1 MRGHPDAGIERDWRG
16 RRMATTEA
24 KVPSPT
30 IEVRS
35 IDWVPED
42 ERHGKVWQQ
51 GPFWFLGNFQFFT
64 IALGFTGPLVGLSL
78 WWSFVAGALG
88 ILFGTIFMAL
98 HATQGPRLGLPQM
111 IQSRAQFGYRGA
123 IVVLFGSLFTF
134 MAFNVVDQLL
144 IAAGVNGI
152 FGWNSTA
159 VAIAVTVIGALL
171 AIFGHDWL
179 HKVFRAILYV
189 SVPVFLL
196 VTIGIVTGN
205 AGEVAAAPGLGFNF
219 VGFMVMFTVAMG
231 YNITYAPYVSD
242 YTRYLPKNTPRGPI
256 IASVFFGAS
265 GSPLWLIPLGAYLA
279 SRLGASDALVALR
292 DAGDAFFKPLGT
304 LAAIMSVAALVATM
318 GINAYSAMLSVVTG
332 IDCFKKVEPTAR
344 IRVVTIVVLA
354 AVWCGAAFALS
365 TDALTAL
372 SNSLILML
380 YLLVPWTA
388 INLVDFFLVRHGAYS
403 VIDIFKSDGIY
414 GVWSPRGLVTYF
426 VTIAAMLP
434 FMVLLAPP
442 DGTSPYTGFMAT
454 NLDGVDYSAIVGL
467 LVASVLYFLLARSRD
482 ETNEA
487 AAIQASD
494 RELTALASAEAV
506 GHEHGVPMEEAPVP
520 ERGMPDPEETP
531 DEPLGGGGV

>member
-1 MRGHPDAGIERDWRG
+1 
-16 RRMATTEA
+16 MAATEA
-24 KVPSPT
+24 KVPSRT

-35 IDWVPED
+35 IDWVPEN
-42 ERHGKVWQQ
+42 ERHGKIWQQ

-64 IALGFTGPLVGLSL
+64 LALGFTGPLVGLSL

-111 IQSRAQFGYRGA
+111 IQSRAQFGYRGV

-134 MAFNVVDQLL
+134 LAFNVVDQLL
-144 IAAGVNGI
+144 IAAGVEGI

-159 VAIAVTVIGALL
+159 VAIGATTAGALL

-179 HKVFRAILYV
+179 HKAFRILLYI
-189 SVPVFLL
+189 SVPVFVLL
-196 VTIGIVTGN
+196 TIGVLTGN
-205 AGEVAAAPGLGFNF
+205 AGHPAPAPGLGFNF

-242 YTRYLPKNTPRGPI
+242 YTRYLPKDTPRGPI
-256 IASVFFGAS
+256 IASVFIGAS

-304 LAAIMSVAALVATM
+304 VAAIMSVLALVATM

-354 AVWCGAAFALS
+354 VVWCGAAFALS

-403 VIDIFKSDGIY
+403 VIDIFKPDGIY
-414 GVWSPRGLVTYF
+414 GVWTARGLVTYF
-426 VTIAAMLP
+426 VAVAAMTP

-442 DGTSPYTGFMAT
+442 DGTSPYTGFLA
-454 NLDGVDYSAIVGL
+454 NKLDGVDYSAIVGL
-467 LVASVLYFLLARSRD
+467 VVASVVYFLLARGRD
-482 ETNEA
+482 RT
-487 AAIQASD
+487 
-494 RELTALASAEAV
+494 
-506 GHEHGVPMEEAPVP
+506 MEEAAI
-520 ERGMPDPEETP
+520 ERSELELQMLASDAPA
-531 DEPLGGGGV
+531 GGGV

>member
-1 MRGHPDAGIERDWRG
+1 
-16 RRMATTEA
+16 MAATEVR
-24 KVPSPT
+24 VPTPT

-42 ERHGKVWQQ
+42 ERHGKIWQQ

-78 WWSFVAGALG
+78 FWSFVAGALG

-144 IAAGVNGI
+144 IAAGLNGI
-152 FGWNSTA
+152 FGWNSTV
-159 VAIAVTVIGALL
+159 VAIVVTALGALL

-179 HKVFRAILYV
+179 HKAFCIILYI
-189 SVPVFLL
+189 SLPVFTL
-196 VTIGIVTGN
+196 VTIGILTGH
-205 AGEVAAAPGLGFNF
+205 AGPTVPAPGLGFNT

-242 YTRYLPKNTPRGPI
+242 YTRYLPKETRRWPI
-256 IASVFFGAS
+256 IWSVYIGAA

-304 LAAIMSVAALVATM
+304 LAAIMSVLALIATM
-318 GINAYSAMLSVVTG
+318 GINAYSAMLSTVTG

-344 IRVVTIVVLA
+344 IRVVTIIVLA
-354 AVWCGAAFALS
+354 VVWCAAAFALS

-403 VIDIFKSDGIY
+403 IVDMFKVDGIY
-414 GVWSPRGLVTYF
+414 GAWTARGLVTYF

-454 NLDGVDYSAIVGL
+454 KLNGVDYSPIVGL
-467 LVASVLYFLLARSRD
+467 VVASILYFILARSRD
-482 ETNEA
+482 ETAEA
-487 AAIQASD
+487 AAIERSD
-494 RELTALASAEAV
+494 KELVSLSVAEAA
-506 GHEHGVPMEEAPVP
+506 GHEHGVPMEEAPLP
-520 ERGMPDPEETP
+520 DRGVPDPEETP
-531 DEPLGGGGV
+531 DEPLGS

>member
-1 MRGHPDAGIERDWRG
+1 
-16 RRMATTEA
+16 MAATEA
-24 KVPSPT
+24 KVPTPT

-35 IDWVPED
+35 IDWVPEN
-42 ERHGKVWQQ
+42 ERHGKIWQQ

-64 IALGFTGPLVGLSL
+64 LALGFTGPLVGLSL

-111 IQSRAQFGYRGA
+111 IQSRAQFGYRGV

-144 IAAGVNGI
+144 IAAGVEGI

-159 VAIAVTVIGALL
+159 VAIGATTAGALL

-179 HKVFRAILYV
+179 HRAFRILLYI
-189 SVPVFLL
+189 SVPVFVLL
-196 VTIGIVTGN
+196 TIGVLTGN
-205 AGEVAAAPGLGFNF
+205 AGHPAPAPGLGFNF

-242 YTRYLPKNTPRGPI
+242 YTRYLPKETPRGPI
-256 IASVFFGAS
+256 IASVFLGAS

-304 LAAIMSVAALVATM
+304 VAAIMSVLALVATM

-332 IDCFKKVEPTAR
+332 IDSFKKVEPTAR

-403 VIDIFKSDGIY
+403 VIDIFKPDGIY
-414 GVWSPRGLVTYF
+414 GLWTARGLVTYF
-426 VTIAAMLP
+426 VAVAAMTP

-442 DGTSPYTGFMAT
+442 DGTSPYTGFLASK
-454 NLDGVDYSAIVGL
+454 LDGVDYSAVVGL
-467 LVASVLYFLLARSRD
+467 VVASVVYFLLARGRD
-482 ETNEA
+482 ST
-487 AAIQASD
+487 
-494 RELTALASAEAV
+494 
-506 GHEHGVPMEEAPVP
+506 MEEAAI
-520 ERGMPDPEETP
+520 ERSELELQMLASDAAA
-531 DEPLGGGGV
+531 GGGV

>member
-1 MRGHPDAGIERDWRG
+1 
-16 RRMATTEA
+16 MAATET
-24 KVPSPT
+24 KVPTPA

-64 IALGFTGPLVGLSL
+64 LALGFLGPLVGLSL
-78 WWSFVAGALG
+78 LWTFVAGGVG

-111 IQSRAQFGYRGA
+111 IQSRAQFGYRGV

-144 IAAGVNGI
+144 IAAGLEGI
-152 FGWNSTA
+152 FGWNATV
-159 VAIAVTVIGALL
+159 VAIAITVAAALL

-179 HKVFRAILYV
+179 HKAFRIILYI
-189 SVPVFLL
+189 SVPVF
-196 VTIGIVTGN
+196 VIFTIGVLTGQAGNPGVT
-205 AGEVAAAPGLGFNF
+205 PGLGFNF
-219 VGFMVMFTVAMG
+219 VGFMVMFTVAAG

-242 YTRYLPKNTPRGPI
+242 YSRYLPKETSRTPI
-256 IASVFFGAS
+256 IASVFIGAA
-265 GSPLWLIPLGAYLA
+265 GSPLWLIPLGAWLS

-304 LAAIMSVAALVATM
+304 VAAIMSVLALVATM
-318 GINAYSAMLSVVTG
+318 GINAYSGMLSVVTAV
-332 IDCFKKVEPTAR
+332 DSFRKVQPTAQ
-344 IRVVTIVVLA
+344 IRVTTLTILA
-354 AVWCGAAFALS
+354 VVWCGVALALS

-372 SNSLILML
+372 NNSIILML

-403 VIDIFKSDGIY
+403 IIDVFKPDGIY
-414 GVWSPRGLVTYF
+414 GAWSSRGLITYF
-426 VTIAAMLP
+426 VTIATMLP

-442 DGTSPYTGFMAT
+442 DGTSPYTGFLAAK
-454 NLDGVDYSAIVGL
+454 LDGVDYSAIIGL
-467 LVASVLYFLLARSRD
+467 AVAGILYFLLARGRD
-482 ETNEA
+482 MAREVVAIERSERELKVFATAEA
-487 AAIQASD
+487 A
-494 RELTALASAEAV
+494 
-506 GHEHGVPMEEAPVP
+506 GHEHG
-520 ERGMPDPEETP
+520 
-531 DEPLGGGGV
+531 GGTA

>member
-1 MRGHPDAGIERDWRG
+1 
-16 RRMATTEA
+16 MAVTETKTSTPA
-24 KVPSPT
+24 

-42 ERHGKVWQQ
+42 ERHGKIWQQ

-64 IALGFTGPLVGLSL
+64 LALGFTGPLVGLSL

-88 ILFGTIFMAL
+88 ILFGTVFMAL

-111 IQSRAQFGYRGA
+111 IQSRAQFGYRGV

-144 IAAGVNGI
+144 IAAGLEGI
-152 FGWNSTA
+152 FGWNATV
-159 VAIAVTVIGALL
+159 VAIVVTVAGTLL

-179 HKVFRAILYV
+179 HRAFRMLLYI

-196 VTIGIVTGN
+196 LTIGVLTGQ
-205 AGEVAAAPGLGFNF
+205 AGEPAAAPGLGFNF
-219 VGFMVMFTVAMG
+219 VGFMVMFTVAAG

-242 YTRYLPKNTPRGPI
+242 YSRYLPKQTPRGPI

-292 DAGDAFFKPLGT
+292 DTGDAFFKPLGT
-304 LAAIMSVAALVATM
+304 VAAIMSVLALVATM

-332 IDCFKKVEPTAR
+332 IDSFKKVEPTAR
-344 IRVVTIVVLA
+344 IRVMTLVALA
-354 AVWCGAAFALS
+354 VVWCGVALALS

-372 SNSLILML
+372 TNSLILML

-403 VIDIFKSDGIY
+403 IIDIFKSDGIY
-414 GVWSPRGLVTYF
+414 GEWGSRGLITYF

-442 DGTSPYTGFMAT
+442 DGTSPYTGFLAT
-454 NLDGVDYSAIVGL
+454 KLDGVDYSAIVGL
-467 LVASVLYFLLARSRD
+467 IVAGVVYFVLAKSRD
-482 ETNEA
+482 SSNEA
-487 AAIQASD
+487 AAIALSEQ
-494 RELTALASAEAV
+494 ELGMRAAAEAA
-506 GHEHGVPMEEAPVP
+506 GHERGIPMEEPP
-520 ERGMPDPEETP
+520 RPDRGVPDPEETP
-531 DEPLGGGGV
+531 DEPLGGGSP

>member
-1 MRGHPDAGIERDWRG
+1 
-16 RRMATTEA
+16 MAVTET

-64 IALGFTGPLVGLSL
+64 LALGFTGPLVGLSL
-78 WWSFVAGALG
+78 FWSFVAGALG

-111 IQSRAQFGYRGA
+111 IQSRAQFGYRGV

-144 IAAGVNGI
+144 IAAGVEGI
-152 FGWNSTA
+152 FGWNATL
-159 VAIAVTVIGALL
+159 VAIVVTAAGALL

-179 HKVFRAILYV
+179 HKAFRIILYV

-196 VTIGIVTGN
+196 LTIGVLTGN
-205 AGEVAAAPGLGFNF
+205 AGETAAAPGLGFNF

-242 YTRYLPKNTPRGPI
+242 YTRYLPKATPRGPI
-256 IASVFFGAS
+256 IASVFIGAA

-304 LAAIMSVAALVATM
+304 VAAIMSVLALVATM

-403 VIDIFKSDGIY
+403 IMDMFKPDGIY
-414 GVWSPRGLVTYF
+414 GAWSPRGLVTYF
-426 VTIAAMLP
+426 VAVAGMLP

-442 DGTSPYTGFMAT
+442 DGTSPYTGFLA
-454 NLDGVDYSAIVGL
+454 NKLDGVDYSAAVGL
-467 LVASVLYFLLARSRD
+467 LVASVLYFILARGRD
-482 ETNEA
+482 QSNEA
-487 AAIQASD
+487 TAIRSSE
-494 RELTALASAEAV
+494 RELEGLSTAEAA
-506 GHEHGVPMEEAPVP
+506 GHEHGIPMEETPVP
-520 ERGMPDPEETP
+520 DRGVPDPEVTP
-531 DEPLGGGGV
+531 DEPFGGEGV

>member
-1 MRGHPDAGIERDWRG
+1 
-16 RRMATTEA
+16 MAATDVTA
-24 KVPSPT
+24 PTPT

-64 IALGFTGPLVGLSL
+64 LALGFTGPIVGLSL
-78 WWSFVAGALG
+78 FWTFVAGGLG
-88 ILFGTIFMAL
+88 ILFGTVFMAL

-111 IQSRAQFGYRGA
+111 IQSRAQFGYRGV

-144 IAAGVNGI
+144 IAAGIEGI
-152 FGWNSTA
+152 FGWNAT
-159 VAIAVTVIGALL
+159 VVGIVVTVIGALL

-179 HKVFRAILYV
+179 HKAFRILLYI

-196 VTIGIVTGN
+196 VTIGVVTGN
-205 AGEVAAAPGLGFNF
+205 AGGTGGAPDLGYSF
-219 VGFMVMFTVAMG
+219 VGFMVMFTVAAG

-242 YTRYLPKNTPRGPI
+242 YSRYMPRSTSRGQI

-265 GSPLWLIPLGAYLA
+265 GSPLWLIPLGAWLA

-292 DAGDAFFKPLGT
+292 DAGDAFFEPLGT
-304 LAAIMSVAALVATM
+304 IAAIMSVLALVATM
-318 GINAYSAMLSVVTG
+318 GINAYSAMLSVVTA
-332 IDCFKKVEPTAR
+332 IDSFRKVEPTAR
-344 IRVVTIVVLA
+344 IRVVTITILA
-354 AVWCGAAFALS
+354 AVWCVVAFALP

-372 SNSLILML
+372 TNSLILML

-403 VIDIFKSDGIY
+403 IVDIFKPNGIY
-414 GVWSPRGLVTYF
+414 GMWSARGLVTYF
-426 VTIAAMLP
+426 VTIAVMTP

-442 DGTSPYTGFMAT
+442 DGTSPYTGFLA
-454 NLDGVDYSAIVGL
+454 NELDGVDYSAIVGL
-467 LVASVLYFLLARSRD
+467 VVAGVLYFLLARGRD
-482 ETNEA
+482 QATERV
-487 AAIQASD
+487 AIERSE
-494 RELTALASAEAV
+494 RELSVVASAEAADR
-506 GHEHGVPMEEAPVP
+506 GAGV
-520 ERGMPDPEETP
+520 
-531 DEPLGGGGV
+531 

>member
-1 MRGHPDAGIERDWRG
+1 
-16 RRMATTEA
+16 MAVTESKGPA
-24 KVPSPT
+24 PT

-42 ERHGKVWQQ
+42 ERHGKIWQQ

-64 IALGFTGPLVGLSL
+64 LALGFTGPLVGLSL
-78 WWSFVAGALG
+78 FWSFAAGALG
-88 ILFGTIFMAL
+88 ILFGTVFMAL

-111 IQSRAQFGYRGA
+111 IQSRAQFGYRGV
-123 IVVLFGSLFTF
+123 IVVLAGSLFTF

-144 IAAGVNGI
+144 IAAGVEGI
-152 FGWNSTA
+152 FGWNATV
-159 VAIAVTVIGALL
+159 VAIAVTAVGALL

-179 HKVFRAILYV
+179 HRAFRVLLYV
-189 SVPVFLL
+189 SVPVFVLL
-196 VTIGIVTGN
+196 TIGVLTGN
-205 AGEVAAAPGLGFNF
+205 AGEPTAAPGLGFNF
-219 VGFMVMFTVAMG
+219 VGFMVMFTVAAG

-242 YTRYLPKNTPRGPI
+242 YSRYLPKGTPRGPI
-256 IASVFFGAS
+256 IASVFIGAA

-279 SRLGASDALVALR
+279 SRLGASDSLVALR

-304 LAAIMSVAALVATM
+304 VAAIMSVLALVATM

-354 AVWCGAAFALS
+354 VVWCAAAFALS

-388 INLVDFFLVRHGAYS
+388 INLVDFFLVRHGEYS
-403 VIDIFKSDGIY
+403 VIDIFKADGIY
-414 GVWSPRGLVTYF
+414 GAWASRGLISYF
-426 VTIAAMLP
+426 AAVAIMTP

-442 DGTSPYTGFMAT
+442 DGTSPYTGFLASK
-454 NLDGVDYSAIVGL
+454 LDGVDYSAIVGL
-467 LVASVLYFLLARSRD
+467 LVAGILYFLLARGRD
-482 ETNEA
+482 RGSEAGAIAQSERELHGLA
-487 AAIQASD
+487 AAEAS
-494 RELTALASAEAV
+494 
-506 GHEHGVPMEEAPVP
+506 GHAHGIPMEQVPMP
-520 ERGMPDPEETP
+520 ERGTPDPEVTP
-531 DEPLGGGGV
+531 DLPLDGGPS

>member
-1 MRGHPDAGIERDWRG
+1 
-16 RRMATTEA
+16 MAATGA
-24 KVPSPT
+24 KAATSA

-64 IALGFTGPLVGLSL
+64 LALGFTGPLVGLSL
-78 WWSFVAGALG
+78 LWSFVAGALG
-88 ILFGTIFMAL
+88 ILFGTVFMAL

-144 IAAGVNGI
+144 IAAGVEGI

-159 VAIAVTVIGALL
+159 VAIVATAVGALL
-171 AIFGHDWL
+171 AVFGHDWL
-179 HKVFRAILYV
+179 HRAFRILLYI

-196 VTIGIVTGN
+196 LTIGVLTGN
-205 AGEVAAAPGLGFNF
+205 AGKTTAAPGLGFNF
-219 VGFMVMFTVAMG
+219 VGFMVMFTVAAG

-242 YTRYLPKNTPRGPI
+242 YSRYLPRNTPRGPL

-279 SRLGASDALVALR
+279 SRLGAIDPLVALR

-304 LAAIMSVAALVATM
+304 IAAIMSVLALVATM
-318 GINAYSAMLSVVTG
+318 GINGYSAMLSVVTG

-354 AVWCGAAFALS
+354 AVWCGAAFAFS
-365 TDALTAL
+365 TNALTAL

-403 VIDIFKSDGIY
+403 VMDIFKSDGIY
-414 GVWSPRGLVTYF
+414 GAWSARGLVTYF
-426 VTIAAMLP
+426 VSIASMLP
-434 FMVLLAPP
+434 FIVLLAPSE
-442 DGTSPYTGFMAT
+442 GTSPYTGFLAT
-454 NLDGVDYSAIVGL
+454 KLNGVDYSAIVGL
-467 LVASVLYFLLARSRD
+467 LVASVLYFLLARTRD
-482 ETNEA
+482 QSSEAGAIQRSEQQLGVLTAAEA
-487 AAIQASD
+487 A
-494 RELTALASAEAV
+494 
-506 GHEHGVPMEEAPVP
+506 GHERGIPMEEAPTP
-520 ERGMPDPEETP
+520 ERGVPDPEETP
-531 DEPLGGGGV
+531 DQPHGGGSV

>member
-1 MRGHPDAGIERDWRG
+1 MSA
-16 RRMATTEA
+16 AEA
-24 KVPSPT
+24 RTPTPT

-64 IALGFTGPLVGLSL
+64 IALGFTGPLVGLSV

-111 IQSRAQFGYRGA
+111 IQSRAQFGYRGV

-144 IAAGVNGI
+144 IAAGVEGI
-152 FGWNSTA
+152 FGWNSTV
-159 VAIAVTVIGALL
+159 VAIGVTTIGALL

-179 HKVFRAILYV
+179 HKVFRAILYI

-196 VTIGIVTGN
+196 VTIGILTGN
-205 AGEVAAAPGLGFNF
+205 AGEVAEAPGLGFNF

-242 YTRYLPKNTPRGPI
+242 YTRYLPKSTPRAPI

-344 IRVVTIVVLA
+344 IRVVTIVLLA

-426 VTIAAMLP
+426 VTIATMLP

-467 LVASVLYFLLARSRD
+467 LVASVLYFLLARTRD

-506 GHEHGVPMEEAPVP
+506 GHEHGIPMEETPLP
-520 ERGMPDPEETP
+520 ERGTPDPEETP
-531 DEPLGGGGV
+531 DEPLDGGSV

>member
-1 MRGHPDAGIERDWRG
+1 MTAAETRTP
-16 RRMATTEA
+16 T
-24 KVPSPT
+24 PT

-64 IALGFTGPLVGLSL
+64 IALGFTGPLVGLSV

-111 IQSRAQFGYRGA
+111 IQSRAQFGYRGV

-134 MAFNVVDQLL
+134 LAFNVVDQLL
-144 IAAGVNGI
+144 IAAGVEGI
-152 FGWNSTA
+152 FGWNATA
-159 VAIAVTVIGALL
+159 VAIGVTTIGALL
-171 AIFGHDWL
+171 AIIGHDWL

-196 VTIGIVTGN
+196 VTIGILTGN
-205 AGEVAAAPGLGFNF
+205 AGEVAEAPGLGFNF

-242 YTRYLPKNTPRGPI
+242 YTRYLPKSTPRGPI

-304 LAAIMSVAALVATM
+304 VAAIMSVAALVATM

-354 AVWCGAAFALS
+354 AVWCGAAFVLS

-403 VIDIFKSDGIY
+403 VIDIFKSHGIY
-414 GVWSPRGLVTYF
+414 GAWSSRGLVTYF
-426 VTIAAMLP
+426 VTIATMLP

-454 NLDGVDYSAIVGL
+454 KLDGVDYSAIVGL
-467 LVASVLYFLLARSRD
+467 LVASVLYFLLARGRD
-482 ETNEA
+482 ESNEA

-494 RELTALASAEAV
+494 RELTALSSAEAA
-506 GHEHGVPMEEAPVP
+506 GHEHGIPMEEAPLP

-531 DEPLGGGGV
+531 DEPLDGGSV